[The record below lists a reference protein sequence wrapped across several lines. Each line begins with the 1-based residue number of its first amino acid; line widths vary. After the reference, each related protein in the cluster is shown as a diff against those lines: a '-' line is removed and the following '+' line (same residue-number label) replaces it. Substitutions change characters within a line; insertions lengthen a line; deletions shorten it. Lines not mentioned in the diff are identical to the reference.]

1 MLKVMLRKMFT
12 TKLKTRLSL
21 AVPALFAVSTASAH
35 PSGHAEV
42 TMSQLIEHML
52 ASPFHTGVIVA
63 AVLAVAFAVHKL
75 SKHKA
80 SKVNKSD

>member
-1 MLKVMLRKMFT
+1 MLKF
-12 TKLKTRLSL
+12 KLKTRLSL
-21 AVPALFAVSTASAH
+21 AVPALLAVSQVSAH

-42 TMSQLIEHML
+42 TISQLIEHML

-63 AVLAVAFAVHKL
+63 AVLAVAFTVHKL